1 MPRAEIPKHLTGH
14 PIVYQKNLIEDDT
27 GKELN
32 ELIKKFGADST
43 GFPTN
48 LTADTKTKAVEVL
61 NEHIGEAVPKIP
73 GEPCNHP
80 FLVPDIAEENC
91 ILPQR
96 IDVGRHFILSGGPEA
111 IREPHE
117 SMVNRVSSFGRF
129 MFDLKQYPVGEKLF

>member
-1 MPRAEIPKHLTGH
+1 
-14 PIVYQKNLIEDDT
+14 LIEPDT

-48 LTADTKTKAVEVL
+48 LTADTKTKAVNVL
-61 NEHIGEAVPKIP
+61 HEHIGEAVPKVP
-73 GEPCNHP
+73 GKSCAHP
-80 FLVPDIAEENC
+80 FLVPDIAEEKC

-96 IDVGRHFILSGGPEA
+96 IDVGRHYVLTGGPEA

-117 SMVNRVSSFGRF
+117 SMVNRVSSFGRY
-129 MFDLKQYPVGEKLF
+129 MFNLKEYSVAEKLF